1 MIKKML
7 SLLFLLMLTGCTA
20 TRIARWESG
29 NVLYGLSKEQTIN
42 AMIKDEPLPLP
53 RWIHGF
59 IYDVN
64 ASLVRKFPLLVW
76 MP

>member
-7 SLLFLLMLTGCTA
+7 PLLFLLVLTGCTA
-20 TRIARWESG
+20 TRIARWESA

-42 AMIKDEPLPLP
+42 VMMDKEPLPLP
-53 RWIHGF
+53 RWIHNF
-59 IYDVN
+59 IYDIN
-64 ASLVRKFPLLVW
+64 ASLVGKFPLLAW